1 MRPIKTF
8 ESFSVNEY
16 LWPDAPFWIEELYPE
31 EICFLSMYSDIYNS
45 KWRKE
50 TPFFN
55 LAATPGGI
63 ELEDDGEG
71 GGKVDFFITL
81 EIPTKD
87 GDDCILE
94 IEAKAFGR
102 FTPYVPAT
110 YYDPPEGGESILEEV
125 EVVGAY
131 YTNPSGDIDI
141 NFLDKTYKFQSDIIN
156 YDLLISLMDFLV
168 YFKISTN
175 EEDIDI
181 NEPKIPKELI
191 EKCENIRE
199 KYPDIKKGYSILKRF
214 GNY

>member
-1 MRPIKTF
+1 M
-8 ESFSVNEY
+8 ND
-16 LWPDAPFWIEELYPE
+16 LWPDATFWIEELYPE

-45 KWRKE
+45 EWRKE
-50 TPFFN
+50 TPFFR
-55 LAATPGGI
+55 LESTPGGI

-102 FTPYVPAT
+102 FNPYEPAT
-110 YYDPPEGGESILEEV
+110 YYEPAEGGESILEEV

-141 NFLDKTYKFQSDIIN
+141 NFLDKSYKFQSDIIN
-156 YDLLISLMDFLV
+156 YDLLISLMDFLA

-175 EEDIDI
+175 EEEIDI

-191 EKCENIRE
+191 EKCENIRK
-199 KYPDIKKGYSILKRF
+199 KYPEIRAGYELLKRF
-214 GNY
+214 RDY

>member
-1 MRPIKTF
+1 MRSIKTF
-8 ESFSVNEY
+8 ESFSMND
-16 LWPDAPFWIEELYPE
+16 LWPDATFWIEELYPE

-45 KWRKE
+45 EWRKE
-50 TPFFN
+50 TPFFR
-55 LAATPGGI
+55 LESTPGGI

-102 FTPYVPAT
+102 FNPYEPAT
-110 YYDPPEGGESILEEV
+110 YYEPAEGGESILEEV

-141 NFLDKTYKFQSDIIN
+141 NFLDKSYKFQSDIIN
-156 YDLLISLMDFLV
+156 YDLLISLMDFLA

-175 EEDIDI
+175 EEEIDI

-191 EKCENIRE
+191 EKCENIRK
-199 KYPDIKKGYSILKRF
+199 KYPEIRAGYELLKRF
-214 GNY
+214 RDY